1 MREILSVA
9 MAIGLIKAAQG
20 SPASHAPLITPAP
33 VLHKRFFDSD
43 FVGYVLFS
51 DGDSMCIF
59 SRLYDVKLIHVPS
72 YAGCVESLGDLGT
85 RCDGSTKIF
94 TGGDTLEW

>member
-1 MREILSVA
+1 

-72 YAGCVESLGDLGT
+72 QRIDVQIRLHVYLCKRLCRL
-85 RCDGSTKIF
+85 R
-94 TGGDTLEW
+94 